1 VAGTPW
7 EAGVARRMGL
17 GRGLAALLPEPPERE
32 SGDDD
37 GIGASDDVNQLG
49 ASLVQDLAGQDT
61 GLAVV
66 YRALDTLVERFDLD
80 DAAIVVDEPG
90 LGRQVFCAGRRPLD
104 EDDELLFTLEP
115 GVYTDPPLETDEI
128 DATMLTSLC
137 SVALRLDL
145 LRYDAWHDPLTSL
158 YDRRSFDRLLEAAVS
173 QSRRYAWKFLLVIL
187 DVDNLKE
194 LNDRDGH
201 AAGDAILRTLAERF
215 HHTLR
220 FGDTAARIGGDE
232 FALILP
238 DTNPAALPKLIERI
252 TDDNAG
258 FSVSYGSAR
267 SPDEADDFDRL
278 FKLADERLYEAKG
291 ARTPVSADT

>member
-1 VAGTPW
+1 M
-7 EAGVARRMGL
+7 ARRMGL
-17 GRGLAALLPEPPERE
+17 GRGLAALLPEPLER
-32 SGDDD
+32 GADDD
-37 GIGASDDVNQLG
+37 DVADASDAVNALG
-49 ASLVQDLAGQDT
+49 ASLVGDLAAQES

-66 YRALDTLVERFDLD
+66 YRALDALVERYRLE

-115 GVYTDPPLETDEI
+115 GVYTDPPLETDEV

-137 SVALRLDL
+137 TIALRLDL

-158 YDRRSFDRLLEAAVS
+158 YNRRSFDRLLESAVS
-173 QSRRYAWKFLLVIL
+173 QSRRYDWKLLLVIL

-194 LNDRDGH
+194 LNDREGH
-201 AAGDAILRTLAERF
+201 AAGDAVLRTLAERF
-215 HHTLR
+215 HSAVR

-238 DTNPAALPKLIERI
+238 DTVPAALPKLIERI
-252 TDDNAG
+252 TRD
-258 FSVSYGSAR
+258 SKELSMSYGCAR
-267 SPDEADDFDRL
+267 CPDEADDTERL

-291 ARTPVSADT
+291 VRAGSAGR